1 MKSFTRSP
9 HAVQRHAGS
18 ITALQLESVLRCAH
32 KTLSRERSGG
42 LRGGRYLLIQQHPQH
57 FPSVVKKVFG
67 HSEVLGFL
75 IGNRRNAPFG

>member
-1 MKSFTRSP
+1 MKSFMHSP
-9 HAVQRHAGS
+9 HAAQRNAGS

-57 FPSVVKKVFG
+57 FPAVVKKVFG

-75 IGNRRNAPFG
+75 IGNRRNAPLG